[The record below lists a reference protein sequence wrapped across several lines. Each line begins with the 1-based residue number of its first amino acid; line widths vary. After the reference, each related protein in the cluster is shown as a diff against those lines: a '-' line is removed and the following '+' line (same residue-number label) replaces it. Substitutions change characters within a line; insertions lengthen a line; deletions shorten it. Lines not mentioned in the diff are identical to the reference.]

1 MVMVMVVVMVVIIVI
16 IMDGGMLLFMVVYIF
31 TTLPILGTSSN
42 FVHRLKS
49 IHYLQKEYY
58 SMVMIIIVVKV
69 MVNVM
74 VNDMDV
80 FKFIYLV
87 F

>member
-1 MVMVMVVVMVVIIVI
+1 MHLKKYYIMVMVMVVVMVVIIVI

-31 TTLPILGTSSN
+31 TTLPILGSSSN

-58 SMVMIIIVVKV
+58 SMVIIIVDSGGQHRPVA
-69 MVNVM
+69 
-74 VNDMDV
+74 
-80 FKFIYLV
+80 
-87 F
+87 